1 MLRVSLADGERA
13 VQWPRDKREAC
24 RVLGFEKC
32 LPVLVVEGELDMSI
46 CYIANINFYWDD
58 GAG

>member
-24 RVLGFEKC
+24 RVLGFEKY
-32 LPVLVVEGELDMSI
+32 LPVSVVEGELDMSI

>member
-1 MLRVSLADGERA
+1 MMIEPCSGQETRG
-13 VQWPRDKREAC
+13 EAC
-24 RVLGFEKC
+24 RVLGFEKY
-32 LPVLVVEGELDMSI
+32 PPILVVEGELDMSI